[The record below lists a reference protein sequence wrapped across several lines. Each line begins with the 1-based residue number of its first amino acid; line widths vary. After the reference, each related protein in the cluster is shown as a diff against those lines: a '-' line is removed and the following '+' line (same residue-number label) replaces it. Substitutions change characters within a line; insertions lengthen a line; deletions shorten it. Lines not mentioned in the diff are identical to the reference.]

1 MTIVNY
7 LPDIFIGLV
16 ILWAMVNGYTRGFVR
31 SFLHAIGW
39 VLSIVLAFVWSP
51 KVQEWLLANTEIYDK
66 MKGVLDK
73 RFSDSLPQANDTFTQ
88 MPQALTEGI
97 GNFTGDFSDAM
108 ATRGADILF
117 SVLSFVLVI
126 LAVKLVFFVLVSL
139 LSKKNRGG
147 ITGAMDGILGV
158 IAGGITGLLLVYV
171 MLALLIPVSSLAGPQ
186 LSEFLSAIINDSW
199 LTKEL
204 YYNNII
210 VVIFQDFLTQI
221 R

>member
-7 LPDIFIGLV
+7 LPDIFIALL

-31 SFLHAIGW
+31 TFLHAIGW

-51 KVQEWLLANTEIYDK
+51 KVQEWLLNNTKTYNNIKE
-66 MKGVLDK
+66 VLEK
-73 RFSDSLPQANDTFTQ
+73 KFSDSLPDANQTFAQ
-88 MPQALTEGI
+88 MPQALNKGIEG
-97 GNFTGDFSDAM
+97 FTGNLSDAM

-117 SVLSFVLVI
+117 SVLSFVLVV
-126 LAVKLVFFVLVSL
+126 LAVKLVLYILVSL

-147 ITGAMDGILGV
+147 ITGALDGILGV
-158 IAGGITGLLLVYV
+158 VAGGVTGLLMVYV

-186 LSEFLSAIINDSW
+186 LSQILSAVINDSW

-204 YYNNII
+204 YYNN
-210 VVIFQDFLTQI
+210 VVVIIFQDFLTQI